1 MDHPGGWDVIEEC
14 AGKDCTERFEDGDHM
29 PESIRDLKQYY
40 IGDYE
45 GKKQSLQE
53 QKAKQAKEHIKLRKK
68 ERNLEQGRQ
77 ALGIF
82 VFTLLAVMI
91 LYFVYN
97 IRLGMSTTNN
107 TDEMLREEMVI
118 GNKGNIGVKTDI

>member
-97 IRLGMSTTNN
+97 IR
-107 TDEMLREEMVI
+107 
-118 GNKGNIGVKTDI
+118 